1 MKKPGKQDW
10 KTAPSLAG
18 SQVLERAGSLH
29 GGRPLLH
36 PGRKPYRRGQS
47 VPKSTMVVTQAA
59 AVQREGRA
67 CVLIQFTDGCHLY
80 LPKEH
85 VLADSVPG
93 DIVELS
99 RAPR

>member
-36 PGRKPYRRGQS
+36 PGRKPYRRGQA
-47 VPKSTMVVTQAA
+47 VPKSSAMVGQVRT
-59 AVQREGRA
+59 VQLEERQ

-80 LPKEH
+80 VPKEH
-85 VLADSVPG
+85 PLSDSVPG